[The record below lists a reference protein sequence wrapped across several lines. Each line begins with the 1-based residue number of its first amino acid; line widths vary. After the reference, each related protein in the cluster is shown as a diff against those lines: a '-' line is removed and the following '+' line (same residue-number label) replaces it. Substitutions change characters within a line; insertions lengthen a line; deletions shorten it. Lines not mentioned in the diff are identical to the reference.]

1 MILPIQVKYFNREY
15 CQATIDAEGA
25 LNGFPLL
32 SIDSESYIDGG
43 EIQSGADF
51 SPHEGRHCIAIGKS
65 CSLATG
71 IVFMIDL
78 NHDYTAVFQG
88 TIPGISSTRQFI
100 KAPRKGSIVIQND
113 VWVGYGVTIMAGVT
127 LHNGCVVA
135 AGSVVTKDVPP
146 YAIVGGN
153 PAKVIRYRFDDSIVD
168 GLQKIAWWDWSSEVK
183 EKRRDDFLLPVEQ
196 FVQKYLPEADNC
208 PPEDSAGDLFSDR
221 SVVLFI
227 PDVKEPHPVYPDVLH
242 QYFSEARPKT
252 ELLIYLPQEDSEA
265 QHIQAIEAILSQYEG
280 LDSYV
285 TLQVGENLD
294 ERLLMRA
301 ADFFVTTRSQPTVYR
316 TCLADRY
323 HTKILY
329 GTDKPIF
336 PQQLR

>member
-1 MILPIQVKYFNREY
+1 MIQPIQIKWYNREY
-15 CQATIDAEGA
+15 CQAAITTEGE

-43 EIQSGADF
+43 EIQSGVNF
-51 SPHEGRHCIAIGKS
+51 PPHEGRHCIAIGKS
-65 CSLATG
+65 CSLASG

-88 TIPGISSTRQFI
+88 VIPGISSTRQFM

-135 AGSVVTKDVPP
+135 AGTVVTKDVPP

-153 PAKVIRYRFDDSIVD
+153 PAKVIRYRFDDNIID

-183 EKRRDDFLLPVEQ
+183 EKRREDFLLPVEQ

-208 PPEDSAGDLFSDR
+208 PPPRGQR
-221 SVVLFI
+221 GR
-227 PDVKEPHPVYPDVLH
+227 PV
-242 QYFSEARPKT
+242 FRPLCGFVYT
-252 ELLIYLPQEDSEA
+252 RCQGATPG
-265 QHIQAIEAILSQYEG
+265 LS
-280 LDSYV
+280 
-285 TLQVGENLD
+285 
-294 ERLLMRA
+294 RRA
-301 ADFFVTTRSQPTVYR
+301 ASVFFSSSAQ
-316 TCLADRY
+316 DR
-323 HTKILY
+323 IVDLSAPR
-329 GTDKPIF
+329 G
-336 PQQLR
+336 L

>member
-1 MILPIQVKYFNREY
+1 
-15 CQATIDAEGA
+15 
-25 LNGFPLL
+25 
-32 SIDSESYIDGG
+32 
-43 EIQSGADF
+43 
-51 SPHEGRHCIAIGKS
+51 
-65 CSLATG
+65 
-71 IVFMIDL
+71 MIDL

-88 TIPGISSTRQFI
+88 VIPGISSTRQFM

-127 LHNGCVVA
+127 LHNGSVVA

-153 PAKVIRYRFDDSIVD
+153 PAKVIRYRFDDNIID
-168 GLQKIAWWDWSSEVK
+168 GLQKIAWWDWSNEVK

-208 PPEDSAGDLFSDR
+208 PPEDGAGGLFSDR

-301 ADFFVTTRSQPTVYR
+301 ADFFVTTRSRSTVYR

-336 PQQLR
+336 PKQLR